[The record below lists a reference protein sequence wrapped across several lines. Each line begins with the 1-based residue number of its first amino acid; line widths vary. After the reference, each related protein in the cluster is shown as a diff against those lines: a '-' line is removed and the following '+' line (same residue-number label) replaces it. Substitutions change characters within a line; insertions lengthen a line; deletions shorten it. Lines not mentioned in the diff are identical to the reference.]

1 MYAIKV
7 MLAKDDWIYI
17 TEDTDGH
24 CWDLKPQL
32 FKTKKEAENAA
43 KIWNKRA
50 TKIVRYEK
58 NIV

>member
-1 MYAIKV
+1 

-17 TEDTDGH
+17 TEDIDAH

-50 TKIVRYEK
+50 TKIVRYKE
-58 NIV
+58 NTV